1 MKNTIIVKKSHHDKF
16 YTNPTVARFCVKQL
30 QQTIKNQDYT
40 FLEPSAGGGVFVD
53 VLREIGISNIDAI
66 DINPEY
72 DFIKKQD
79 FFTYK
84 PSFNNKII
92 VIGNPPFGRC
102 SSLAIKFFNHAA
114 SFQNTEIIAYILPKT
129 FRKYSVQN
137 RLSNNFGLVEDFDL
151 PKNSFLLDGNINYDV
166 PCIFQIWKKL
176 ETPRHIYKNRSLDL
190 IQFVQKEDA
199 EFAIRRVGGRAG
211 QLLDGMNYNY
221 NSTYFCK
228 ENKKGV
234 KKALQK
240 IDFSEVVNST
250 AGVRSLSKMEIQI
263 ALEKYFK
270 ENGEV

>member
-1 MKNTIIVKKSHHDKF
+1 MKNTIIIKKSHHDKF

-40 FLEPSAGGGVFVD
+40 FLEPSAGAGVFVNI
-53 VLREIGISNIDAI
+53 LREIGISNIDAI
-66 DINPEY
+66 DITPEY

-84 PSFNNKII
+84 PSIDDKII

-114 SFQNTEIIAYILPKT
+114 SFQNTEIIAFILPKT

-137 RLSNNFGLVEDFDL
+137 RLSSNFGLVEDFDL
-151 PKNSFLLDGNINYDV
+151 PKNSFLLNGSEYDV
-166 PCIFQIWKKL
+166 PCVFQIWKKL
-176 ETPRHIYKNRSLDL
+176 EKPRLIYKNHVSNY
-190 IQFVQKEDA
+190 IEFVQKEEA

-211 QLLDGMNYNY
+211 QVLNGTDYNP

-228 ENKKGV
+228 ESKKGV
-234 KKALQK
+234 KEVLQK
-240 IDFSEVVNST
+240 IDFSEFVNST

-263 ALEKYFK
+263 ILEKYFK